1 MPIGSK
7 IIYRDKVSSTN
18 TLAREMLDDDSC
30 CEGTVIFASEQSQG
44 KGQGNN
50 IWLSEAGKNLLVS
63 VITRPLFLK
72 ADQQFLISKTISLAI
87 ASMLDN
93 YSASIS
99 IKWPNDIYYKDDKIA
114 GILIENSL
122 EGNKIKSS
130 VIGAGININQAS
142 FPPGLPNPVSLS
154 MINKTEYDIADML
167 TDFCRISDYWYDM
180 LKAGQTSCINQMYI
194 SRLYRFDRP
203 SFFKT
208 DQGRARGRIK
218 GIDKYGRLQVSWD
231 NGGRGVYGFREI
243 GFTDQYSPSR

>member
-1 MPIGSK
+1 MPIGSR

-18 TLAREMLDDDSC
+18 TLAREILDDDSS
-30 CEGTVIFASEQSQG
+30 CEGTVIFASEQSKG

-50 IWLSEAGKNLLVS
+50 TWLSEAGKNLLVS
-63 VITRPLFLK
+63 IITKPVFLK

-93 YSASIS
+93 YSGSIS

-122 EGNKIKSS
+122 EGNKIKNS

-154 MINKTEYDIADML
+154 MIKKREYDIADVL
-167 TDFCRISDYWYDM
+167 SDFCRISDDWYSM
-180 LKAGQTSCINQMYI
+180 LKAGQLSYINQVYI
-194 SRLYRFDRP
+194 SRLYRFNRP

-218 GIDKYGRLQVSWD
+218 GIDKYGRLKVRWD
-231 NGGRGVYGFREI
+231 KGGTGV
-243 GFTDQYSPSR
+243 